1 MQRTTENV
9 HSESGLVQ
17 IRSQN
22 RKRKN
27 SNWVLMKHNLLAG
40 YASVSKKG
48 AEIWLKQNQALEA
61 CKIRKLWL

>member
-1 MQRTTENV
+1 
-9 HSESGLVQ
+9 
-17 IRSQN
+17 
-22 RKRKN
+22 
-27 SNWVLMKHNLLAG
+27 MKHNLLAG